1 MKPGTLISLD
11 DNQTAKLSATDN
23 LSANA
28 KIEDAASFNRDEHI
42 AALNQRA
49 QAAELGQDWNAAA
62 LLWSDLHN
70 VIPDARVPLVGLANA
85 LIHLRRI
92 DEAEAALQK
101 APEEFH
107 NHLDFLVA
115 MALSAD
121 LRGDQDSALIRWSN
135 IRDRF
140 ADFSYAHAA
149 ITAIYLSR
157 GEYEAAEA
165 VIGPAL
171 ARFPLDADMLVHA
184 TNTAIARKDWEN
196 AYPRLRTLLAELPDH
211 PYVAARGGQLQELV
225 ANGLKIASSDSL
237 WRDAQAAERRGDWS
251 NAFEIWTKIHERGA
265 APRDSFIGLARSA
278 RELGNFSDAEAHL
291 AKARVAYPN
300 DAEVFANYAQIASNA
315 QDWEE
320 AARRWRE
327 GIERFPELDVCCN
340 LSAEALR
347 RIGAFDEADQLA
359 SDSLRKYPERM
370 DIRVLHAIIAQDAG
384 RWDDAV
390 ARWEAI
396 AQIMPDDPVVRDA
409 RGRAIWHAGLQ
420 DPEHRAQHRAA
431 ATPTA
436 VDASLADAESERLKQ
451 LMLAFE
457 GLGDNCEF
465 GMVQRYFGAEP
476 LGLLRFSGILPQQ
489 VAELLSEE
497 FERLGDPL
505 HTRLHEAADGSFMVE
520 DDRGYYHMH
529 TFLKRDDI
537 EPGRLLAQ
545 QIKRIN
551 FLKRE
556 LIEDLRSGEKILVCK
571 QTDQRISDAM
581 LLTLSERL
589 NVYGKNLL
597 VGIRLAD
604 PQHPPGSV
612 EHLTEDILVG
622 YVAAMY
628 TQDPRTHK
636 MIDFASWK
644 KILETAYRQRK
655 PGLISL

>member
-1 MKPGTLISLD
+1 MKPGTVVSLD
-11 DNQTAKLSATDN
+11 DSQTAKLSVADD
-23 LSANA
+23 LPG
-28 KIEDAASFNRDEHI
+28 DEHI
-42 AALNQRA
+42 SKLNQRA
-49 QAAELGQDWNAAA
+49 QAAERVQDWNAAVY
-62 LLWSDLHN
+62 LWSDLHN
-70 VIPDARVPLVGLANA
+70 IIPDARAPLVGLANA
-85 LIHLRRI
+85 LIHLRRT

-101 APEEFH
+101 APKEFY

-121 LRGDQDSALIRWSN
+121 VRGDQDSALLRWSN
-135 IRDRF
+135 INHRF

-149 ITAIYLSR
+149 IAAIYLSR

-171 ARFPLDADMLVHA
+171 ARFPLDADILVHA

-196 AYPRLRTLLAELPDH
+196 ADLRLRPLLATLPDH
-211 PYVAARGGQLQELV
+211 PYVAARGGQLRELV
-225 ANGLKIASSDSL
+225 ANGLGIANSDSL
-237 WRDAQAAERRGDWS
+237 WRDVEAAERRGDWS
-251 NAFEIWTKIHERGA
+251 YAHEIWTKIHERGT
-265 APRDSFIGLARSA
+265 APRDSYIGLARSA

-291 AKARVAYPN
+291 AKARAAYPD

-327 GIERFPELDVCCN
+327 GIKRFPELDVCCN

-359 SDSLRKYPERM
+359 GDTLQKYPERM

-420 DPEHRAQHRAA
+420 DPEHRTQLRAPV
-431 ATPTA
+431 TPTA
-436 VDASLADAESERLKQ
+436 ADVSIADAESERLKQ

-465 GMVQRYFGAEP
+465 GMVQRHFGAEP
-476 LGLLRFSGILPQQ
+476 LGLLRFSGIRPQQ

-497 FERLGDPL
+497 FERLGDPD

-529 TFLKRDDI
+529 TFLKKDDI
-537 EPGRLLAQ
+537 EPGKLLAQ

-556 LIEDLRSGEKILVCK
+556 LMEDLRSGEKILVCK
-571 QTDQRISDAM
+571 QTDQRISDTM

-589 NVYGKNLL
+589 GIYGKNIL

-604 PQHPPGSV
+604 QQHPAGSV
-612 EHLTEDILVG
+612 DHLTEDILVG

-628 TQDPRTHK
+628 TQEPSTHK
-636 MIDFASWK
+636 MIDFVSWK
-644 KILETAYRQRK
+644 NILETAYRHRK
-655 PGLISL
+655 SRLK